1 MIRYKKIISYA
12 IILAIIPAI
21 IVLGAFIFKS
31 KMYLWIGLCVAV
43 FSCVPFFLAYEKGRA
58 SSQRITLVAIMT
70 ALGIAGR
77 LIFAIVPHFKP
88 VAAIVQIT
96 GIFLGAQSGF
106 VCGALSA
113 LISNIA
119 FGQGPW
125 TPFQMLAWGLTG
137 FFGGVFASSLKKH
150 RSLNYLL
157 GALCGIMYSLI
168 MDVWSIL
175 LYGGSES
182 SLLTLLIASLPI
194 MLIYAVSNIIF
205 LALFTRPIGDKL
217 ERIKLKYGIEI
228 DDTE

>member
-1 MIRYKKIISYA
+1 MSRYKKIISYA
-12 IILAIIPAI
+12 IILAVIPAVI
-21 IVLGAFIFKS
+21 AIGALIFKS

-137 FFGGVFASSLKKH
+137 FFGGIFAKALKN
-150 RSLNYLL
+150 RRALNYFL
-157 GALCGIMYSLI
+157 GALCAVMYSLI
-168 MDVWSIL
+168 MDVWSVL
-175 LYGGSES
+175 LYGGSEGGFI
-182 SLLTLLIASLPI
+182 TLFIASLPI
-194 MLIYAVSNIIF
+194 MLVYAASNVIF
-205 LALFTRPIGDKL
+205 LAIFTRPIGDKL
-217 ERIKLKYGIEI
+217 ERIKLKYGIETDDI
-228 DDTE
+228 D